1 MYFSKSQNYLSQNK
15 IHIGDKGDWRIA
27 TLETQVGVSVAVS
40 PVTRPCAPR
49 PCHGTSA
56 SQGPCEI
63 SLYQPYYRWD
73 QNEPECVNNLPNTVL
88 YADVI
93 EPGDWGKQGKNHG
106 SVYHVKPS
114 LGRGAQWSEQHWALA
129 LDAAA
134 GSHSHTATH
143 LWSAIQFTG
152 IFKLQLASCW

>member
-93 EPGDWGKQGKNHG
+93 EPGDWGKQGKKPWLCVPCKAKPG
-106 SVYHVKPS
+106 PRSSVVRAALSPCP
-114 LGRGAQWSEQHWALA
+114 GRSRWLSQPYCHPPLICHPVHWY
-129 LDAAA
+129 
-134 GSHSHTATH
+134 
-143 LWSAIQFTG
+143 F
-152 IFKLQLASCW
+152 